1 MDMTLVYD
9 TFHGK
14 SQRPL
19 PFRFILVK
27 VIIYVVDNRT

>member
-9 TFHGK
+9 PFHGK

-27 VIIYVVDNRT
+27 VIINLVDNWT